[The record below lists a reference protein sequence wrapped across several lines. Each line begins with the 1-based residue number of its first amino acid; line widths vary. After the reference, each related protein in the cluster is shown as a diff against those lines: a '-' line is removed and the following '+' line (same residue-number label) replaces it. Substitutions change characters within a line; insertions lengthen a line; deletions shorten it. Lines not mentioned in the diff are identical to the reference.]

1 VTLIPGDGI
10 GPEVVEAARRA
21 IDATGVQIEWDRHEM
36 GSGAFARTGDP
47 LPTTTVDAIRASR
60 VALKGPVD
68 TPVTSGERSLNLRLR
83 KVLDLF
89 ANVRPCRLYRG
100 VPSVYD
106 AVDLVVVRENIE
118 GSYTGIE
125 FEMGTAATKELIRFI
140 EDTNGR
146 RVREDSGL
154 SVKTISDAGTERI
167 VRLAFDEARRRGK
180 TLVTAGHKAN
190 IMKFT
195 DGLFLDVARRV
206 AADEGAVTPN
216 DGSSGGGVMRF
227 EDRIIDALC
236 MQLIQAPERFEVV
249 VLPNLYGDIVAELG
263 AGLIGGTGVAPGG
276 LYGGDGGRELAV
288 FEATHGTAPSL
299 AGTNRANPLGVIL
312 SGAMLLHHIGEGEAG
327 DRLEAAVADVL
338 ADGTFLTYD
347 LRAVDDDRPAA
358 GTFSVTDAVIARLED
373 ARSGRG

>member
-1 VTLIPGDGI
+1 MAHRVTLIPGDGI

-21 IDATGVQIEWDRHEM
+21 IDATGVAVGWDRRDM

-47 LPTTTVDAIRASR
+47 LPSSTVDAIRASR
-60 VALKGPVD
+60 VALKGPVE
-68 TPVTSGERSLNLRLR
+68 TPVTSGLRSLNLRLR
-83 KVLDLF
+83 KDLDLY
-89 ANVRPCRLYRG
+89 ANVRPCVLYPG

-125 FEMGTAATKELIRFI
+125 FEMGTAATKELLRFI
-140 EDTNGR
+140 EDTTGR

-154 SVKTISDAGTERI
+154 SVKTISDAGSERI
-167 VRLAFDEARRRGK
+167 VRFAFDEARRRGR
-180 TLVTAGHKAN
+180 TLVTAGHKAT

-206 AADEGAVTPN
+206 AADEAAEGAPEGHGT
-216 DGSSGGGVMRF
+216 RF

-236 MQLIQAPERFEVV
+236 MQLIQAPERFEVL

-276 LYGGDGGRELAV
+276 SFGGDPPRELAV

-299 AGTNRANPLGVIL
+299 AGTNRANPIGVIL
-312 SGAMLLHHIGEGEAG
+312 SGAMMLRHLGEAEAG
-327 DRLEAAVADVL
+327 DRLERAVADVL
-338 ADGTFLTYD
+338 AEGTFLTYD
-347 LRAVDDDRPAA
+347 LRDAADDRPAA
-358 GTFSVTDAVIARLED
+358 GTFAVTDAVIARL
-373 ARSGRG
+373 